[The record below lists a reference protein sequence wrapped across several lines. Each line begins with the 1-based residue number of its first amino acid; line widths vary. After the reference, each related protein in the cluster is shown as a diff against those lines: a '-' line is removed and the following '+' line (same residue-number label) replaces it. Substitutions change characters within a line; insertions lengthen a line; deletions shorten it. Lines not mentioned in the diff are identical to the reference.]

1 MSSYV
6 AVLQGKDSEDRAH
19 KIIESRCLPVVH
31 LQKNATLREL
41 LIGQSNMQNRIG
53 AIRDI
58 ALCGSGS
65 AVDTVDAALCTRG
78 LNVVRYSDSTSLEI
92 GNPAKL
98 DGLIL
103 VGNGATDIANEIN
116 RIVGRLDGAGPKRRV
131 PFDIT
136 VLTQQLD
143 TKAVESACAQIK
155 HSMPISLRALSIPS
169 RAARLLL
176 CRHPLHMGADVAFG
190 QAPSL
195 LIMGFGVLG
204 QAIAAHAMRLAQY
217 GLGKLVITVVDSDAQ
232 KSQALFAKMFSQAG
246 NVATLHFRNRC
257 DQLVVGTRPYAAVY
271 ICEVSDSESVKSAA
285 QICDVLRCEQRS
297 SPPVFVNLAAYD
309 GTASVGEWD
318 GQIYP
323 YSALF
328 DVCDPEVLF
337 GFQGDGLAGII
348 HDYYRDSIAA
358 QGRPLESTPAG
369 EAWESLDE
377 SYRQACRHQADHVSA
392 KLANID
398 CRAVPEVESDF
409 FAFTSREVEVLSIIE
424 HDRWSADRYLDGWCY
439 GPERD
444 NAEKIHPELIP
455 YANLTDDMKDLDRYA
470 VRLVPALLGRQGQS
484 VIRDLNVACMVNSL
498 GAVTAVDSKSQLHSI
513 FTRLLERFPD
523 RSLVLSVDLANEL
536 QRLVARYAMQHFP
549 LRLRSI
555 LSQPVQD
562 ILSGFESNDVRC
574 DFLDLL
580 SRSERRYQLYSDQ
593 EMLQWTLAR
602 ADVLLVIADNPAE
615 YFRVNTAALPDHSE
629 PRRKAQASVR
639 RVLLNSTSGH
649 TEWSFEY

>member
-1 MSSYV
+1 M
-6 AVLQGKDSEDRAH
+6 
-19 KIIESRCLPVVH
+19 
-31 LQKNATLREL
+31 
-41 LIGQSNMQNRIG
+41 IGQTNMQNRIG
-53 AIRDI
+53 AIHDI

-65 AVDTVDAALCTRG
+65 AVDTVHTALCTRG

-98 DGLIL
+98 EGLIL
-103 VGNGATDIANEIN
+103 VGDGATDIVNGVN
-116 RIVGRLDGAGPKRRV
+116 RVVDRLDASGSKRRV

-136 VLTQQLD
+136 ILTQRLD

-155 HSMPISLRALSIPS
+155 HSMPISLKALSIPS

-176 CRHPLHMGADVAFG
+176 CRYPLHMGVDVVFG
-190 QAPSL
+190 QTPNL
-195 LIMGFGVLG
+195 LIMGFGALG
-204 QAIAAHAMRLAQY
+204 QAIAVHAMRLAQY
-217 GLGKLVITVVDSDAQ
+217 GLGKPVITVVDSDPQ
-232 KSQALFAKMFSQAG
+232 KSQALFAKMFPQAD
-246 NVATLHFRNRC
+246 NVASLHFRDRC
-257 DQLVVGTRPYAAVY
+257 DQLAVGTRAYAAVY
-271 ICEVSDSESVKSAA
+271 VCEVSDSESVKSAA
-285 QICDVLRCEQRS
+285 QICDVLRCEQHS
-297 SPPVFVNLAAYD
+297 SPPVFINLAAYD
-309 GTASVGEWD
+309 GSVSVAEWD

-358 QGRPLESTPAG
+358 QGRPLEGTPAG
-369 EAWESLDE
+369 EDWESLDE

-398 CRAVPEVESDF
+398 CCAVPEVESDF

-444 NAEKIHPELIP
+444 NSEKIHPELIP
-455 YANLTDDMKDLDRYA
+455 YDDLTDDMKDLDRYA
-470 VRLVPALLGRQGQS
+470 VRLVSALLGRQDQS
-484 VIRDLNVACMVNSL
+484 VIRDLNVACMVDSP
-498 GAVTAVDSKSQLHSI
+498 GTVSTVDSKSQLHSI

-523 RSLVLSVDLANEL
+523 RSLVLSIDLANEL

-555 LSQPVQD
+555 LSKPVQG
-562 ILSGFESNDVRC
+562 ILSGFESDDVRC

-593 EMLQWTLAR
+593 EMLQWTLVR
-602 ADVLLVIADNPAE
+602 VDVLLVIADNPAE
-615 YFRVNTAALPDHSE
+615 CFRVNTAALPDHSE
-629 PRRKAQASVR
+629 PRCKVQASVR
-639 RVLLNSTSGH
+639 RVLLNPISGH